1 MRDWLRTITA
11 VLLKWWSLFE
21 VNSMEIK
28 RKKWKFSENVRLY
41 LIICIYVIYNQPK
54 IHIIIQNPNINN
66 IEINQNGKQI
76 LRNIRIG
83 GSEHWRWLARI
94 YSFEKNLRPVQD
106 QALVHFPSRRGVGY
120 FIHFHRA
127 LWTCFCN
134 IVWTAVSGLH
144 VF

>member
-1 MRDWLRTITA
+1 
-11 VLLKWWSLFE
+11 
-21 VNSMEIK
+21 MEIK

-83 GSEHWRWLARI
+83 GSEH
-94 YSFEKNLRPVQD
+94 
-106 QALVHFPSRRGVGY
+106 
-120 FIHFHRA
+120 
-127 LWTCFCN
+127 
-134 IVWTAVSGLH
+134 
-144 VF
+144 